1 MINVPN
7 LNVAGAKF
15 VVDFGT
21 VEIKSEKG
29 LDTDRWIKHPEKEF
43 VTLKLNILS
52 KEAEVKY
59 IKK

>member
-1 MINVPN
+1 M
-7 LNVAGAKF
+7 
-15 VVDFGT
+15 VDFGT

>member
-59 IKK
+59 IKE